1 MKSIL
6 KYTLIGLLTLLS
18 YTDMFAQTPITVC
31 GPMNSFTGMT
41 RGYHF
46 TAPTTFTVCGI
57 YVEDDMSTLFQ
68 SVAIVRFTAGPPPA
82 FAGTTNSF
90 VTLFQNLNY
99 APNNMVAVP
108 NITINAGDIIGV
120 YGSRGANS
128 INSYGSPNCG
138 LMINGFPANAQRSG
152 MQFDLAAGP
161 GMHDIWSEVNYNI
174 GRVTL
179 YTNCCPQPP
188 AITSIAG
195 PTSVCEGD
203 VVNYTC
209 PAQTGAV
216 TYNWTLPAGATVNS
230 GQGTNSINV
239 TWNVATPPDS
249 VCVTWDDSCTTSPS
263 FCMAVTVNPIPV
275 APTALSLNSCPNT
288 TATLTATA
296 PGGTYEW
303 FNVAAGGSVLGTGS
317 SFTTP
322 VLTTNST
329 FYVQTTVNGCTSPR
343 TPVNV
348 TLATNQ
354 VDFTSDSVSG
364 CMPLT
369 VNFNNTTDPGIVAS
383 TFWDFGDG
391 GTDTS
396 DSPTY
401 TYYNP
406 GTYGV
411 SLTVIDTL
419 GCSFTKTNFNY
430 INVFELPTANF
441 TMNPTSAS
449 MFDPN
454 INFYDESFS
463 NIVSWNWDFGG
474 TGFSNNQNPE
484 HTFPSDTG
492 TYLITLTVTNA
503 NGCIASTT
511 GELTILGEHGIYI
524 PNAFTPD
531 GDGRNDVFGPKGFG
545 ISETNYAFRIFNRW
559 GEVIFISKSMN
570 DGWDGTYK
578 GVLVPSD
585 VYAWRV
591 DYTDILGKKHK
602 QVGHVTMIK

>member
-1 MKSIL
+1 MKNISKLIL
-6 KYTLIGLLTLLS
+6 ALFLISSLS
-18 YTDMFAQTPITVC
+18 FDSVAQTPITVC
-31 GPMNSFTGMT
+31 GQLNSFTGMT

-82 FAGTTNSF
+82 FAGTTNNF

-99 APNNMVAVP
+99 APNNMIAVP

-128 INSYGSPNCG
+128 INSYGNPNCG
-138 LMINGFPANAQRSG
+138 LMINGFPATAQRSG

-188 AITSIAG
+188 AIPNIVG

-203 VVNYTC
+203 VVNYSC
-209 PAQTGAV
+209 PAQVGAV
-216 TYNWTLPAGATVNS
+216 TYNWTLPAGATINS
-230 GQGTNSINV
+230 GQGTNAINV

-263 FCMAVTVNPIPV
+263 FCMGVTVNPIPL
-275 APTALSLNSCPNT
+275 APTALSINSCPNT
-288 TATLTATA
+288 TATLIATA

-303 FNVAAGGSVLGTGS
+303 FNVAVGGTVLATGN

-322 VLTTNST
+322 VLTANST

-343 TPVNV
+343 LPVTV

-354 VDFTSDSVSG
+354 VDFTADSTSG

-369 VNFNNTTDPGIVAS
+369 ISFHNTTDPNIVVS
-383 TFWDFGDG
+383 TSWDFGDG
-391 GTDTS
+391 GTDVG
-396 DSPTY
+396 DNPTY
-401 TYYNP
+401 TFNNSGSYNIA
-406 GTYGV
+406 
-411 SLTVIDTL
+411 LTVTDTG
-419 GCSFTKTNFNY
+419 GCTFTKTMFNY
-430 INVFELPTANF
+430 INVFELPTADF
-441 TMNPTSAS
+441 TMDPLTTSL
-449 MFDPN
+449 FDPK
-454 INFYDESFS
+454 INFYDQSYS
-463 NIVSWNWDFGG
+463 NIVSWDWDFGG
-474 TGFSNNQNPE
+474 TGVSNQQNPE
-484 HTFPSDTG
+484 YIFPSDTG

-503 NGCIASTT
+503 NGCVGSTT
-511 GELTILGEHGIYI
+511 GELTILGEFGIYV

-531 GDGRNDVFGPKGFG
+531 GNGDNDIFGPKGFG
-545 ISETNYAFRIFNRW
+545 ISESGYLFRIFDRW
-559 GEVIFISKSMN
+559 GGVIFSSNDMN
-570 DGWDGTYK
+570 RGWNGTYK
-578 GVLVPSD
+578 GKLVPTG
-585 VYAWRV
+585 VYVWRV
-591 DYTDILGKKHK
+591 DFTDVNGKKHDQTGK
-602 QVGHVTMIK
+602 VSILR